1 MNLNFWN
8 ILFYLK
14 KIDALSVRE
23 NSYIFNNKDTSLPFI
38 LSPFHTRA
46 RVIIRDCKKKKST
59 QGPALKL
66 EPTPL
71 QATASLRPLLVS
83 FRLVFLIDPP
93 SQKLFIACNQHIFV
107 NRQEITFI
115 AISYD

>member
-1 MNLNFWN
+1 MDLNFWN

-83 FRLVFLIDPP
+83 FRLVFLIDPHRKNY
-93 SQKLFIACNQHIFV
+93 SSHAIN
-107 NRQEITFI
+107 TFL
-115 AISYD
+115 

>member
-1 MNLNFWN
+1 MHSLCAR
-8 ILFYLK
+8 IVTYLITKIRVCLSFYRH
-14 KIDALSVRE
+14 S
-23 NSYIFNNKDTSLPFI
+23 
-38 LSPFHTRA
+38 TRA
-46 RVIIRDCKKKKST
+46 HALLYGIVKKKKST